1 MLKKYHQKRKRD
13 KLILNKNPSQKSPL
27 LAAFDIAGRTISR
40 QHTPYIIVELSGNHK
55 GNLQQALALI
65 DHAAATGADAIKIQ
79 TYTADTITLKH
90 DGPEFKLEGG
100 LWAGRTLHDLYEE
113 AHTPW
118 DWHPA
123 LFERAKQHGIP
134 IFSSPFDA
142 SAIDLL
148 ESLNCP
154 AYKIASFEINDIG
167 LIKAATQTGKPIIMS
182 TGLATL
188 DEIEEA
194 VQAVIDAGG
203 TKLAL
208 LHCISGYPTPIEDCN
223 LRTLTDMQARFTV
236 PIGLSDHTID
246 NTAAICSVALG
257 AAIVEKHFT
266 LDRSDGS
273 VDAAFSLEPME
284 FTNLVN
290 SCKNAHAALGTSG
303 YDIKPSEAGGRDFR
317 RSLYI
322 TKAMQAGETFTTA
335 HVRSV
340 RPGLGLHTRFLPNVI
355 GKACTQDLAF
365 GLPLQGEYVQG
376 FAEINKASR

>member
-1 MLKKYHQKRKRD
+1 MMTKTTPFQTT
-13 KLILNKNPSQKSPL
+13 NL
-27 LAAFDIAGRTISR
+27 LPAITIAGRRISR
-40 QHTPYIIVELSGNHK
+40 HDSPYIIVELSGNHK
-55 GNLQQALALI
+55 GSLEQALLLI

-90 DGPEFKLEGG
+90 NGPDFTLAGG

-118 DWHPA
+118 DWHGE
-123 LFERAKQHGIP
+123 LFERAKHHGIP
-134 IFSSPFDA
+134 LFSSPFD
-142 SAIDLL
+142 STAIDLL
-148 ESLNCP
+148 ESLDCP

-203 TKLAL
+203 KQLAL
-208 LHCISGYPTPIEDCN
+208 LHCISGYPTPIADCN
-223 LRTLTDMQARFTV
+223 LRTLLDMQTRFAV

-246 NTAAICSVALG
+246 NTAATTAVALG

-273 VDAAFSLEPME
+273 VDAAFSLEPDE
-284 FTNLVN
+284 FSQMVT
-290 SCKNAHAALGTSG
+290 SCNDAYLALGHSG
-303 YDIKPSEAGGRDFR
+303 YEIKPSEAGGRDFR
-317 RSLYI
+317 RSLYV
-322 TKAMQAGETFTTA
+322 TKTMQKGDVFTPE

-340 RPGLGLHTRFLPNVI
+340 RPGKGLHTRYLDNVL
-355 GKACTQDLAF
+355 GKPCARDIEFGTALQVDLVV
-365 GLPLQGEYVQG
+365 GLSNQIASSEKLNKGE
-376 FAEINKASR
+376 R